1 MVKEENKAII
11 EENKQQARATDA
23 LKQVRHAMKTLA
35 TDNARQEP
43 ISLGEQQ
50 APSAGDH
57 LPLNQALNQ
66 LSQVASSLKQGTQT
80 SHTMHKIEHM
90 QKEAKQLMQ
99 QSYQDMMVNTHAAS
113 DSAANGGGGMGGM
126 MDPVL
131 GEGHPNDESALAA
144 LSHPQANEGTA
155 NNEGGNVI
163 SAQAAETEVQA
174 EAEAVAEADR
184 EAEASSQPQTANQE
198 GGKAVFETDAEAE
211 AEANQASNDVST
223 ETQELQNIMTE
234 EGQVESSE

>member
-1 MVKEENKAII
+1 
-11 EENKQQARATDA
+11 
-23 LKQVRHAMKTLA
+23 
-35 TDNARQEP
+35 
-43 ISLGEQQ
+43 
-50 APSAGDH
+50 
-57 LPLNQALNQ
+57 
-66 LSQVASSLKQGTQT
+66 
-80 SHTMHKIEHM
+80 
-90 QKEAKQLMQ
+90 
-99 QSYQDMMVNTHAAS
+99 
-113 DSAANGGGGMGGM
+113 MGGM

-144 LSHPQANEGTA
+144 LSHPQADEGTANNEGGDESALAALSHPQANEGTA
-155 NNEGGNVI
+155 NNQGGNVI

-174 EAEAVAEADR
+174 EAEAAR

-234 EGQVESSE
+234 EGQVESSEKAGLQEVHNLLHKLG